1 MDRSLRITLIAA
13 SLAAGIGMAFA
24 ACAQQ
29 TVAAGVQADAQVRT
43 DAAQAGV
50 QADAQANALASADGQ
65 PDPKNAN
72 CLKETGTH
80 IRARDPR
87 TGKPLCQGPGRAY
100 SREQIDRTGQTD
112 LADALRRLDPSVR

>member
-13 SLAAGIGMAFA
+13 SLVAGIGMAFA
-24 ACAQQ
+24 VCAQQ
-29 TVAAGVQADAQVRT
+29 TVAADAQVRT
-43 DAAQAGV
+43 DAGE
-50 QADAQANALASADGQ
+50 ADAQANAVASADGQ